1 MCVAWAWP
9 ERGGKAG
16 RECILADC
24 VSGLRDAGE
33 TSEAGESVGQNLV
46 SERGQRGGEPTEDL

>member
-1 MCVAWAWP
+1 MCAAWP
-9 ERGGKAG
+9 EHGEKAG

-33 TSEAGESVGQNLV
+33 TSEVGEGVGLNLV
-46 SERGQRGGEPTEDL
+46 SERGAERR